1 MAFPNGFIGPKDS
14 IGEDLYFVESGKVHV
29 FVEGLENDNHRIQ
42 ILNTVLILIKSLGR
56 IFRYNVFYMW
66 WEKWF

>member
-29 FVEGLENDNHRIQ
+29 FVEGLENDTHRIQ
-42 ILNTVLILIKSLGR
+42 ILNTVLILIKSLG
-56 IFRYNVFYMW
+56 
-66 WEKWF
+66 